1 MEQNELEACQLT
13 KTKVKKKSVMFCWFS
28 ENYNSTVL
36 NGQLKK
42 KKWLIYVWY
51 ALVLWNK
58 AKINPDLVV
67 ENKRSRQF

>member
-1 MEQNELEACQLT
+1 
-13 KTKVKKKSVMFCWFS
+13 MFCWFS

-42 KKWLIYVWY
+42 KKWLIYVRY

-58 AKINPDLVV
+58 AKTNPDLVV